1 MGYQWIITFVICLVA
16 AVCRL
21 WAVEAGECRGF
32 SGEASVWPREAKLQK
47 LLVLGPAGDPEGLQ
61 GNAVHQRPQVDT
73 QTQCPIT
80 SCIIRPPAVVS
91 SFESQVVIDRSDS
104 DAHILPLCPSPPQ
117 PDDQHHAEWHHQH
130 AAVAQYGEILEGS
143 ACYLCDAQ
151 TGGGAPKECPVQ
163 ETTNH
168 R

>member
-1 MGYQWIITFVICLVA
+1 MGHQWIITFVISLVA

-21 WAVEAGECRGF
+21 RAVEAGECRGF

-80 SCIIRPPAVVS
+80 SYTIRPPVVVS
-91 SFESQVVIDRSDS
+91 SYESQDFIDRSDP
-104 DAHILPLCPSPPQ
+104 DAHILPLYPLPARWPASRR
-117 PDDQHHAEWHHQH
+117 
-130 AAVAQYGEILEGS
+130 VTSS
-143 ACYLCDAQ
+143 ARCSHSIWWS
-151 TGGGAPKECPVQ
+151 TGRVSMLSVWRP
-163 ETTNH
+163 NWW
-168 R
+168 RSI